1 MSLHDP
7 ISRKREVELDSNTIE
22 EFRNKRMKGTDLS
35 SPAPSSTSALAAS
48 SKKVA
53 TKVTPASSLDT
64 EFSEKMYHQYV
75 KSAFAALEKVCPE
88 FFFFLFFYFFWI
100 K

>member
-35 SPAPSSTSALAAS
+35 SPAPSS
-48 SKKVA
+48 KKVA
-53 TKVTPASSLDT
+53 TKATPASSSDS

-88 FFFFLFFYFFWI
+88 FFFFFFFLDQM